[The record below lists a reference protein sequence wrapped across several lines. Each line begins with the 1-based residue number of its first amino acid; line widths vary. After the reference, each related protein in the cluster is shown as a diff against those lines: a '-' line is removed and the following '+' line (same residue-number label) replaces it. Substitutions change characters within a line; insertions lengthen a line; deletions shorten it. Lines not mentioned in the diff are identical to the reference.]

1 MLFVIALALTTYEIF
16 SVNELRDSIQ
26 RANTSTLSLLLAEHA
41 TYRLGGSPLV
51 IDGRLRVQISG
62 REGTVVDAA
71 GLSRAFIVAGGGS
84 LELRSLSVIRGVAN
98 ASDTDG
104 GGGCVVVRPDSALRA
119 TDVLF
124 SECAAVPPIGAW
136 MDGCR
141 RAYDGPQRPRRLQY
155 PRRRGRRGHG
165 CARRRDRIAWGHDL
179 ARGVARRH
187 ALWRY
192 HTQAP

>member
-1 MLFVIALALTTYEIF
+1 MLDVSSTLTGRLRMLFVIALALTTYDIF

-124 SECAAVPPIGAW
+124 SECAAVADYREAWNRNALADFNIRGGA
-136 MDGCR
+136 DGGGTD
-141 RAYDGPQRPRRLQY
+141 AQG
-155 PRRRGRRGHG
+155 GAIASHG
-165 CARRRDRIAWGHDL
+165 GTIWLEG
-179 ARGVARRH
+179 
-187 ALWRY
+187 
-192 HTQAP
+192 

>member
-124 SECAAVPPIGAW
+124 SECAAVPRWRMAAAGHTMARNALADFNIRGGA
-136 MDGCR
+136 DGGGTD
-141 RAYDGPQRPRRLQY
+141 AQG
-155 PRRRGRRGHG
+155 GAIASHG
-165 CARRRDRIAWGHDL
+165 GTIWLEG
-179 ARGVARRH
+179 
-187 ALWRY
+187 
-192 HTQAP
+192 

>member
-51 IDGRLRVQISG
+51 IYGRLRVQISG

-124 SECAAVPPIGAW
+124 SECAAVYRGAW
-136 MDGCR
+136 MAAAEHTMARNALADFNIRGGADG
-141 RAYDGPQRPRRLQY
+141 
-155 PRRRGRRGHG
+155 RGTDAQGGAIASHG
-165 CARRRDRIAWGHDL
+165 GTIWLEG
-179 ARGVARRH
+179 
-187 ALWRY
+187 
-192 HTQAP
+192 

>member
-124 SECAAVPPIGAW
+124 SECAAVLHHTDGYRGAR
-136 MDGCR
+136 MAAAGHTMARNALADFNIRGGADGGGTD
-141 RAYDGPQRPRRLQY
+141 AQG
-155 PRRRGRRGHG
+155 GAIASHG
-165 CARRRDRIAWGHDL
+165 GTIWLEG
-179 ARGVARRH
+179 
-187 ALWRY
+187 
-192 HTQAP
+192 

>member
-1 MLFVIALALTTYEIF
+1 MLDVSSTLTGRLRMLFVIALALTTYEIF

-124 SECAAVPPIGAW
+124 SECAAVTDYRGAW
-136 MDGCR
+136 MAAAGHTMARNALADFNIRGGADGGGTD
-141 RAYDGPQRPRRLQY
+141 AQG
-155 PRRRGRRGHG
+155 GAIASHG
-165 CARRRDRIAWGHDL
+165 GTIWLEG
-179 ARGVARRH
+179 
-187 ALWRY
+187 
-192 HTQAP
+192 